1 MKILAINGSYR
12 GEKGQT
18 SAFLELLFSGARE
31 AGAECEEIA
40 LSKQKIN
47 RCLGCDTCHTPEH
60 YLKCVYTDK
69 DDTARIFEKIA
80 GADLLIYATPIY
92 VFGISSLLKSFLDR
106 LYGISDVYKMCV
118 THSGLMFHHVEQA
131 ICSKP
136 FVSFVCCDNMEDLTP
151 QNVQDYFKNFSRFMD
166 APRVGVLTRNCVR
179 FFENANKPEI
189 NENFP
194 KIAEVVEAYKQ
205 AGRELASSGSIR
217 PKTQKRANQEIVPI
231 PFFGFIKRLKVIKPV
246 MIQKAKEM
254 LPTIL
259 HG

>member
-12 GEKGQT
+12 GQKGQT

-31 AGAECEEIA
+31 AGANCEEIA
-40 LSKQKIN
+40 LSKFKIN

-60 YLKCVYTDK
+60 YLNCVYSDK
-69 DDTARIFEKIA
+69 DDTALIFSKMA
-80 GADLLIYATPIY
+80 DADLLIYATPVY

-136 FVSFVCCDNMEDLTP
+136 FVSFVCCDNMEALTP
-151 QNVQDYFKNFSRFMD
+151 QNVQEYFKNFSRFMD
-166 APRVGVLTRNCVR
+166 AQRVGVLTRNCVR
-179 FFENANKPEI
+179 FFENAKKPEI
-189 NENFP
+189 LANFP

-205 AGRELASSGSIR
+205 AGRELASLGSIQR
-217 PKTQKRANQEIVPI
+217 RTQKQANQEIVPV
-231 PFFGFIKRLKVIKPV
+231 PFFRFLKGLKMIKPV
-246 MIQKAKEM
+246 MVQKAKEM

-259 HG
+259 HD

>member
-40 LSKQKIN
+40 LSRFKIN
-47 RCLGCDTCHTPEH
+47 RCLGCNTCHNPEH
-60 YLKCVYTDK
+60 YLKCVYSDK
-69 DDTARIFEKIA
+69 DDVARIFEKMA
-80 GADLLIYATPIY
+80 AADLLIYATPIY

-118 THSGLMFHHVEQA
+118 TQSGLMFHHVEQA

-151 QNVQDYFKNFSRFMD
+151 KNVQEYFRNFSRFMD

-179 FFENANKPEI
+179 FFENAHKPEI
-189 NENFP
+189 KENFP
-194 KIAEVVEAYKQ
+194 KITDVTEAYKQ
-205 AGRELASSGSIR
+205 AGRELAVLGRIQR
-217 PKTQKRANQEIVPI
+217 RTQKRANQEIIPV
-231 PFFGFIKRLKVIKPV
+231 PFFNFLKRVKTIKPF
-246 MIQKAKEM
+246 MLQKAEEM
-254 LPTIL
+254 LPIIL
-259 HG
+259 HN